1 MQLLEYQRNMK
12 KKVLLIDDSQ
22 DVRENV
28 AEILTL
34 SDYEVITSEN
44 GKDGVEVAQKIL
56 PDIIVCDISMPLL
69 DGFGVV
75 HLLARSPETAKI
87 PIILLT
93 ARNDRDSF
101 RKGMELGAD
110 DFITKPFEEA
120 ELLRAIEVRLKKHD
134 ENGIHRN
141 GSGDGFLA
149 LMNDGKSLENFRET
163 AGDGTI
169 FEFQKREYVYREG
182 GQPRYVY
189 FIESGKV
196 KTVLLSNDGKEL
208 MTALYGEGDI
218 FGHIAM
224 LEEAEYTESAIAVE
238 PLKLHALNKAD
249 FFSLLGT
256 HQGASAKFIRIMADQ
271 LVETEDKLLRL
282 AYDSVRKRVAEALV
296 DVYRTYT
303 LSNGNKE
310 IEISRQELASYVGTA
325 TETVIRTLSA
335 FKQEGLINIVHSNII
350 IKDLAGL
357 IRMKN

>member
-1 MQLLEYQRNMK
+1 MQPLDYQRDMK
-12 KKVLLIDDSQ
+12 KKVLLIDDSR

-34 SDYEVITSEN
+34 SDYEVLTSEN
-44 GKDGVEVAQKIL
+44 GKEGVEVAQKNL
-56 PDIIVCDISMPLL
+56 PDIIVCDIAMPLL
-69 DGFGVV
+69 DGFGVI
-75 HLLARSPETAKI
+75 HLLSRSPETANI
-87 PIILLT
+87 PVILLT
-93 ARNDRDSF
+93 ARTDRDNY

-120 ELLRAIEVRLKKHD
+120 ELLRAIEARLNKHNREKD
-134 ENGIHRN
+134 GRT
-141 GSGDGFLA
+141 GSADGFLA
-149 LMNDGKSLENFRET
+149 LMNDSRSLEAFREA
-163 AGDGTI
+163 AGDGLV
-169 FEFQKREYVYREG
+169 FDFQKREYVYREG
-182 GQPRYVY
+182 SQPRYVY

-208 MTALYGEGDI
+208 MTGLYGEGDI

-238 PLKLHALNKAD
+238 PVKLYALNKAD

-256 HQGASAKFIRIMADQ
+256 HQGASAKFIRIMANQ
-271 LVETEDKLLRL
+271 LVEAEDKLLRL

-296 DVYRTYT
+296 EVYRTYS
-303 LSNGNKE
+303 LSNGKKE

-335 FKQEGLINIVHSNII
+335 FKQEGLINIVQSNII

>member
-1 MQLLEYQRNMK
+1 MK
-12 KKVLLIDDSQ
+12 KKVLLIDDSR
-22 DVRENV
+22 DIRENV

-34 SDYEVITSEN
+34 SDYEVLTSEN
-44 GKDGVEVAQKIL
+44 GKEGVEVAQKIL
-56 PDIIVCDISMPLL
+56 PDIIVCDIAMPLL
-69 DGFGVV
+69 DGFGVI
-75 HLLARSPETAKI
+75 HLLSRSPETANI
-87 PIILLT
+87 PVILLT
-93 ARNDRDSF
+93 ARTDRDNY

-120 ELLRAIEVRLKKHD
+120 ELLRAIEARLKKHNREKD
-134 ENGIHRN
+134 GRT
-141 GSGDGFLA
+141 GSADGFMS
-149 LMNDGKSLENFRET
+149 LMNDPRSLEAFKEA
-163 AGDGTI
+163 AGEGLVFD
-169 FEFQKREYVYREG
+169 FQKREYVYREG
-182 GQPRYVY
+182 SQPRYVY

-208 MTALYGEGDI
+208 MTGLYGEGDI

-238 PLKLHALNKAD
+238 PLRLYALNKAD

-256 HQGASAKFIRIMADQ
+256 HPGASAKFIRIMANQ
-271 LVETEDKLLRL
+271 LVEAEDKLLRL

-296 DVYRTYT
+296 EVYRTYS
-303 LSNGNKE
+303 LSNGKKE

-325 TETVIRTLSA
+325 TETVIRTLSS
-335 FKQEGLINIVHSNII
+335 FKQEGLINIVQSNII